1 MFSGEKYKTFQKQI
15 NAMSNNHRLAD
26 EKKKKE
32 LKEELDNWLI
42 QQRKSEFKKILKQE
56 SNQEKNDDEIE
67 EILNVLDE
75 VKDLKNKSFRNS
87 EQLLKDAIEE
97 LD

>member
-1 MFSGEKYKTFQKQI
+1 ML
-15 NAMSNNHRLAD
+15 NNHRLAD

-56 SNQEKNDDEIE
+56 SNQEKSDDEIE

-87 EQLLKDAIEE
+87 DQLLKDAIEE

>member
-1 MFSGEKYKTFQKQI
+1 M
-15 NAMSNNHRLAD
+15 AD

-56 SNQEKNDDEIE
+56 SNQEKSDDEIE
-67 EILNVLDE
+67 EILNVLGE

-87 EQLLKDAIEE
+87 DQLLKDAIEE

>member
-1 MFSGEKYKTFQKQI
+1 
-15 NAMSNNHRLAD
+15 MSNNHRLAD

>member
-1 MFSGEKYKTFQKQI
+1 
-15 NAMSNNHRLAD
+15 MSNNHRLAD

-56 SNQEKNDDEIE
+56 SNQEKSDDEIE

-87 EQLLKDAIEE
+87 DQLLKDAIEE